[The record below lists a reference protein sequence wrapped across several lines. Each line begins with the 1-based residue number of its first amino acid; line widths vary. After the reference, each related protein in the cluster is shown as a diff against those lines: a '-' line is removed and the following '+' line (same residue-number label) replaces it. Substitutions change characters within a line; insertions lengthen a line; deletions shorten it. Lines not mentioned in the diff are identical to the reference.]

1 MGNNAVQGE
10 GKLTRKKKF
19 FFACVASVT
28 IVLGLAV
35 VSEVVLRLAGVGP
48 WTKKDTNIRVEPGG
62 TFFLPHPTLGYTHIP
77 GSFHVTLPDGYD
89 FHVTHLPNTLR
100 VTHPLDTYPSAG
112 DKEEIWIFG
121 CSFTHGWGLNDEDTY
136 AWRLQEALPEYEV
149 VNFGT
154 NGYGTLQSL
163 IQFRDALETK
173 KPKIAILAYASFHD
187 ARNTFLRK
195 RQKNVAPWNKLGPLT
210 QPYAGLDR
218 DGHLHYAM
226 AEVVYRPFPLMRHS
240 ALAHFIEMT
249 YNNYEAWRT
258 DSDGVTEALIDEMA
272 ALAAANGIRFVV
284 AFIAGKP
291 YMMDYTRS
299 KGIPT
304 VDISVD
310 MTLPENSNQPHD
322 NHPSALANRKF
333 AETLEAFLREEDAIQ
348 QAKP

>member
-1 MGNNAVQGE
+1 
-10 GKLTRKKKF
+10 
-19 FFACVASVT
+19 
-28 IVLGLAV
+28 
-35 VSEVVLRLAGVGP
+35 
-48 WTKKDTNIRVEPGG
+48 
-62 TFFLPHPTLGYTHIP
+62 
-77 GSFHVTLPDGYD
+77 
-89 FHVTHLPNTLR
+89 
-100 VTHPLDTYPSAG
+100 
-112 DKEEIWIFG
+112 
-121 CSFTHGWGLNDEDTY
+121 
-136 AWRLQEALPEYEV
+136 
-149 VNFGT
+149 
-154 NGYGTLQSL
+154 L

-173 KPKIAILAYASFHD
+173 KPRIAILAYASFHD

-195 RQKNVAPWNKLGPLT
+195 RQKAVAPWNKLGPLT
-210 QPYAGLDR
+210 QPYASLDR
-218 DGHLHYAM
+218 DGRLHYAM
-226 AEVVYRPFPLMRHS
+226 AEVVYRPFPLMRRS

-291 YMMDYTRS
+291 YMMEYTRS

-304 VDISVD
+304 VDMSVD